1 MVDVF
6 SLFWVVF
13 VLFFVVIVVGN
24 VARAM
29 RSRSRPIQR
38 PTSESTAFSPPPP
51 PDSVLVKCQYCG
63 TAQPFRELCSNC
75 GAPLPKPGFSQ

>member
-1 MVDVF
+1 MVDVS
-6 SLFWVVF
+6 SLFWV
-13 VLFFVVIVVGN
+13 FFVVLFLMIVVGT

-29 RSRSRPIQR
+29 RNRSRPIQR
-38 PTSESTAFSPPPP
+38 PTSESTAFPPPPP

-75 GAPLPKPGFSQ
+75 GAPLPKPEFAQ

>member
-1 MVDVF
+1 MVVILFLWFAVF
-6 SLFWVVF
+6 LVVF
-13 VLFFVVIVVGN
+13 LVIVVGII
-24 VARAM
+24 ARAM

-38 PTSESTAFSPPPP
+38 PTSESTAFPPPPP

-75 GAPLPKPGFSQ
+75 GAPLPKPEFSQ

>member
-6 SLFWVVF
+6 PLVS
-13 VLFFVVIVVGN
+13 VLFVIVFLLIVVGI
-24 VARAM
+24 VAGAM
-29 RSRSRPIQR
+29 RSRPRPIQR